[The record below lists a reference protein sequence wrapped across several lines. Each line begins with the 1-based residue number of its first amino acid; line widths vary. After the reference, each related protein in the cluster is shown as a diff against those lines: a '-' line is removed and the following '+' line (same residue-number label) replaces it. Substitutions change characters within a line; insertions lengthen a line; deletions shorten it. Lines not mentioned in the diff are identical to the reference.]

1 MDFLLLFVFMILIDS
16 LVIYR
21 ITKYSKDKT
30 YNDVIKKIKMNY
42 LYLIYGDKA
51 KYDKKFFPILIGIL
65 ILLVV
70 LLNIFMYNSNINIY
84 KLIVEISFETII
96 ILLLIIFWK
105 NLNIEIDVYI
115 CKEGIGFKNVFVKWD
130 EFEGYSKKD
139 NFIILKRKLKPQ
151 IIQKLSTSKN
161 IYLNK
166 DVEDIIKNFLPKK

>member
-65 ILLVV
+65 IL
-70 LLNIFMYNSNINIY
+70 FG
-84 KLIVEISFETII
+84 SF
-96 ILLLIIFWK
+96 
-105 NLNIEIDVYI
+105 
-115 CKEGIGFKNVFVKWD
+115 
-130 EFEGYSKKD
+130 
-139 NFIILKRKLKPQ
+139 
-151 IIQKLSTSKN
+151 
-161 IYLNK
+161 
-166 DVEDIIKNFLPKK
+166 IKYFYV

>member
-96 ILLLIIFWK
+96 
-105 NLNIEIDVYI
+105 
-115 CKEGIGFKNVFVKWD
+115 
-130 EFEGYSKKD
+130 
-139 NFIILKRKLKPQ
+139 
-151 IIQKLSTSKN
+151 
-161 IYLNK
+161 
-166 DVEDIIKNFLPKK
+166 